1 MCIVY
6 QARSRGARVVKLQR
20 QSRTLRRCSTQNPS
34 LSRARLPK
42 VKEGKPTFSKVRG
55 PPPTRSIYRSMQITA
70 AADCDACVVNDCRAC
85 STFQQKEEKTTLPG
99 KEWESQAARTARH
112 RRRRDHALDRAHRRG
127 ALVAMMYSTY
137 QTG

>member
-1 MCIVY
+1 MRFGGLNLE
-6 QARSRGARVVKLQR
+6 ASAGDAL
-20 QSRTLRRCSTQNPS
+20 N
-34 LSRARLPK
+34 
-42 VKEGKPTFSKVRG
+42 
-55 PPPTRSIYRSMQITA
+55 RSMQITA